1 MAYYEQRTK
10 NSYKLTVSLGT
21 NSNGKRIRISK
32 TIKLPEDMPQTKREK
47 ELNRLCV
54 LFEKE
59 VNEGLYLEG
68 EKITFSQFVETW
80 LMDYAKI
87 NLAASTLTSY
97 KTKLEKRILPAIGH
111 IKLAKLQPNHL
122 MRFYC
127 SLNEDDVRLDNK
139 YTSTQDLIEFLKPYQ
154 AFEVK
159 KACNITFKTYQKLK
173 SGRHVDYSV
182 VKRVINAYKLNENKM
197 FVNEGNKKLSQKTI
211 RTHMQII
218 SSILSTAV
226 KWNIIK
232 TNPMMNIDLK
242 KFRKPKAKYYDDKQ
256 AAIMLN
262 ALNNEPL
269 MCKTMIYL
277 ALDTG
282 LRKSEIAGL
291 SWDNIDFE
299 KSSIS
304 VIKQRHYVTGYGVI
318 SDVPKT
324 ESGARNV
331 TVSKTVINLLK
342 QYKNQQLENRLKF
355 GSAWKNEPYIFLHED
370 GEAISPNFPYRWFT
384 NFLKKN
390 NLPKITFHQLRHTNA
405 SLLISSGEDI
415 VTVSSR
421 LGHADKNITL
431 NTYSHVIK
439 SKEAQVANKMDEFY
453 AGLKVIN
460 YDV

>member
-10 NSYKLTVSLGT
+10 NSYKLIVSLGT
-21 NSNGKRIRISK
+21 NTNGKRIRVSK
-32 TIKLPEDMPQTKREK
+32 TVKLPEDMPKSKREK
-47 ELNRLCV
+47 ELNALCV

-68 EKITFSQFVETW
+68 EKITFAQFVETW
-80 LMDYAKI
+80 LKDYAKV

-97 KTKLEKRILPAIGH
+97 KTKLEKRILPELGH

-127 SLNEDDVRLDNK
+127 NLNEDNIRLDNK
-139 YTSTQDLIEFLKPYQ
+139 YTPTQKLIEFLKPYQ

-173 SGRHVDYSV
+173 TERNVDYSV
-182 VKRVINAYKLNENKM
+182 VQRVVAAYNLDENKM
-197 FVNEGNKKLSQKTI
+197 FTCEGNTKLSQKTI
-211 RTHMQII
+211 KTHMQII

-226 KWNIIK
+226 KWNVIK
-232 TNPMMNIDLK
+232 TNPALNIDLK
-242 KFRKPKAKYYDDKQ
+242 KIRKPKAKYYDDKQ
-256 AAIMLN
+256 VAIMLN
-262 ALNNEPL
+262 ALKNEPL
-269 MCKTMIYL
+269 MCRALIYL
-277 ALDTG
+277 TLDTG

-291 SWDNIDFE
+291 SWDNVDFE
-299 KSSIS
+299 KSSIN

-318 SDVPKT
+318 NDAPKT

-331 TVSKTVINLLK
+331 TISRTVLNLLK
-342 QYKNQQLENRLKF
+342 QYKNHQLENKLKF
-355 GSAWKNEPYIFLHED
+355 GSAWKNDPYVFLHED
-370 GEAISPNFPYRWFT
+370 GEAISPNFPYRWFV
-384 NFLKKN
+384 NFLKKY

-431 NTYSHVIK
+431 NTYSHLIK

-453 AGLKVIN
+453 AGLSKLAR
-460 YDV
+460 